1 MLKLLCCAFVTKYV
15 LTRTLYFFVQVSFIV
30 YREVTKTLQD
40 LPVIFINPF
49 WTNVPLTDKPGSWF
63 LLAKCLKS
71 TCGRVT
77 S

>member
-1 MLKLLCCAFVTKYV
+1 MMHRKINEKQIKQNNMLKLLCCAFVTKYV

-49 WTNVPLTDKPGSWF
+49 WDQ
-63 LLAKCLKS
+63 CS
-71 TCGRVT
+71 TYG
-77 S
+77 